1 MYGGNFKQHF
11 GWYINQTSI
20 RLGIRGTQ
28 YIKDYAPTDYINL
41 IESVIAK
48 QKLRNE
54 LSERNINFNRQLFNE
69 INSIDKEIS
78 KLQRSIT
85 NKFENITRE
94 EFGFRKVG
102 EGFVSETILTSLVE
116 KVYAGKSVLKHHR
129 PKWLGGLELDI
140 YLPEIKLGIEYQG
153 QQHYFPIE
161 VWGGEQALLDLQI
174 RDQRKRELCS
184 LNGIRLIEFDFTEP
198 LEINYVK
205 NKIGS

>member
-28 YIKDYAPTDYINL
+28 YIKDYAPADYINL

-54 LSERNINFNRQLFNE
+54 LSERNINFNSQLFNE
-69 INSIDKEIS
+69 LNSIDKVIS
-78 KLQRSIT
+78 KLKRSIT

-116 KVYAGKSVLKHHR
+116 KVYTGKSILKHHR

-174 RDQRKRELCS
+174 RDHRKRELCS

-205 NKIGS
+205 NKICP